1 MTTTESKA
9 FRIPDPATLISML
22 WKYLHTGSALLGLLT
37 PLLIFGGYSVVT
49 GNGDESQTIS
59 GEIVTV
65 ERRDITL
72 SIKALGTVTLANEQQ
87 LRFNQLGKVANVYM
101 QEGDQVKR
109 DDLIAELDKIDPLAD
124 IRQAQL
130 NVEAARLQLE
140 NQEASRAQQI
150 LSAQNSVRST
160 ERQLTDSYGS
170 LPATRQQVESA
181 IEQAKRTVAEKEA
194 AAKKAERDM
203 SVSIESSLAS
213 ADDLLD
219 DLYGLLNGES
229 RIRGNTR
236 YNREFVI
243 DFLYN
248 DFNLKNQTEFAF
260 YDATNAYEDLRSAYP
275 DIIHMTETKELSK
288 VLSSAITLADEVKKF
303 ADLTYQ
309 FVLTAVPS
317 AGYTDAD
324 INTLKTS
331 ANTARSSAITLVDT
345 LRDQQA
351 LLSGQGTSTAQ
362 KDLQSAKES
371 LATLEL
377 QLKNGTTSAD
387 DMERTIESL
396 NDSLRNQQA
405 QLEQTKTNV
414 EVNINQQKNTLA
426 QRVVALQKTQ
436 RALENY
442 ELRAP
447 FDGVIRRVDFQ
458 VGDNLLADAGE
469 TKYVVIDNPDRLIIT
484 VQLDQ
489 VDVVNVKEGQR
500 ATIAFDALPNQTFEG
515 TVDFIDTTPIAQS
528 GVVSYEVKIS
538 LEQTDATILSGMTAT
553 VEIITE
559 QRTAVLAAPNLAL
572 LKQNE
577 MTFVRLENGQST
589 PVETGVTDGRYTEV
603 ISGLNEGDRIQS
615 INVSITTEG
624 QQNNQNQQPSSAQ
637 MMMRTGGGGF
647 RPR

>member
-1 MTTTESKA
+1 MTTNESHA
-9 FRIPDPATLISML
+9 FRIPDPASLIIML
-22 WKYLHTGSALLGLLT
+22 WKYLRPGSALLGLMT
-37 PLLIFGGYSVVT
+37 AFLLAGGYNLVT
-49 GNGDESQTIS
+49 GNGADTQEVS

-87 LRFNQLGKVANVYM
+87 LRFNQLGKVANVYVE
-101 QEGDQVKR
+101 EGDQVKR

-130 NVEAARLQLE
+130 NVEAARLQLQ
-140 NQEASRAQQI
+140 NLEASRSQQI

-160 ERQLTDSYGS
+160 ERQLEESFGS
-170 LPATRQQVESA
+170 LPSTQQQVESA
-181 IEQAKRTVAEKEA
+181 IEQARRTVAEKEA
-194 AAKKAERDM
+194 AAQKAERDM

-219 DLYGLLNGES
+219 DIYSILSGGS
-229 RIRGNTR
+229 RIRGSSR

-248 DFNLKNQTEFAF
+248 NYTLKNQTEFAF
-260 YDATNAYEDLRSAYP
+260 YDATNVYEDLRTKYP
-275 DIIHMTETKELSK
+275 DIIHMTDTRELSK
-288 VLSSAITLADEVKKF
+288 VLYDAVKVADEIKKLADV
-303 ADLTYQ
+303 TYQ

-317 AGYTDAD
+317 LSYTDAD
-324 INTLKTS
+324 INTLKTN

-351 LLSGQGTSTAQ
+351 LLSGLGTSTAQ
-362 KDLQSAKES
+362 KDLQNAKEA
-371 LATLEL
+371 LVTLEL
-377 QLKNGTTSAD
+377 QAKNGTTSAD
-387 DMERTIESL
+387 DMERTIETL

-405 QLEQTKTNV
+405 QLDQTKTSV

-426 QRVVALQKTQ
+426 QRSVALQKAQ

-447 FDGVIRRVDFQ
+447 FDGIIRRVDFQ

-500 ATIAFDALPNQTFEG
+500 ATIAFDALPSLTFEG

-577 MTFVRLENGQST
+577 MTFVRLESGQSI
-589 PVETGVTDGRYTEV
+589 PVETGVTDGRYTE
-603 ISGLNEGDRIQS
+603 ILFGLNEGDLIQS
-615 INVSITTEG
+615 INVSIANGTEENM
-624 QQNNQNQQPSSAQ
+624 NNPPSSAR
-637 MMMRTGGGGF
+637 MMMRMGGGS
-647 RPR
+647 RPH